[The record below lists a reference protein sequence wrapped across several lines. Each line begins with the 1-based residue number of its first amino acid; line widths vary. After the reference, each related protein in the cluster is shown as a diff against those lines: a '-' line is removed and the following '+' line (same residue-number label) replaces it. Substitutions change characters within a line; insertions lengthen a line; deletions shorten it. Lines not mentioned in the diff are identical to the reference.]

1 MKKKDYIIQEKDEKI
16 RHLAAGNDEIKKQY
30 DKIYQEL
37 MKTQESQTKVN

>member
-30 DKIYQEL
+30 DKIYHEL
-37 MKTQESQTKVN
+37 MKSQESQTKVN